1 MANGMDDKTMIEVT
15 KLNLQPDELLVVRF
29 PEETPPRAVDEW
41 VQSAKSIIPHGVG
54 VMVLIGD
61 VKLAVIKSVQADE
74 DYDVG
79 YYQ

>member
-1 MANGMDDKTMIEVT
+1 MDDKTMIEVT

-29 PEETPPRAVDEW
+29 PERTPSGAVDEW
-41 VQSAKSIIPHGVG
+41 VQSARGIIPHGVG

-61 VKLAVIKSVQADE
+61 VKLTVIKSVQAD
-74 DYDVG
+74 YDVG